1 MIKKIFL
8 LLLFSF
14 LGASLLTF
22 AENRIPQN
30 GWTKDAYHFKLDQPN
45 TKIAHKANVIVE
57 FDDDIINPL
66 DLERMRVHPE
76 DRYACCILKA
86 EDPYRNVANGCKFTK
101 LKVQLNIS
109 VDSISELNSLIGKT
123 NIDSLLLQFSKSQ
136 RGKALT
142 GDRFYQNED
151 SLKVKFLK
159 RRFFYCDAN
168 GKPLSLKPQELR
180 AEITKS
186 CTVSVNDTIIIGYK
200 LKVPSTLEEWFDK
213 KFDENMIE
221 LSIQN
226 ENPTLSYMD
235 NLWETY
241 KHALDG
247 FQQSEA
253 PYTGRRAYID
263 FINKIR
269 KETVPALI
277 EKANKTLPADCDPQ
291 IRNILENRLKIE
303 FYSKDPMALYAAE
316 SQQFL
321 PDAFTVLQD
330 IEFNEDMLYD
340 LPTACRIVSLIGK
353 YTGVLRAERHTLPQ
367 FAIQMLQAK
376 GYTYNPERADLG
388 YQIDDIPVQEWCDNV
403 KELLRNYSINA
414 NDFLVYFMTILAYR
428 DAADRYC
435 GLNKKQVDNIKHGY
449 KSGDWQVPLKAI
461 QLSKLYYPF
470 QDQLDLRIEE

>member
-8 LLLFSF
+8 LLLFPF

-30 GWTKDAYHFKLDQPN
+30 GWTKDAYHFKLDRPN
-45 TKIAHKANVIVE
+45 TKIAHKANVIVY
-57 FDDDIINPL
+57 FDGGIIKPL
-66 DLERMRVHPE
+66 DLELMRAHPE
-76 DRYACCILKA
+76 DRYRSCILEA

-101 LKVQLNIS
+101 LIVQLNIS

-136 RGKALT
+136 RGETLI
-142 GDRFYQNED
+142 GDRFKYDD
-151 SLKVKFLK
+151 SLKVEFLK
-159 RRFFYCDAN
+159 RVFFYCGAN

-186 CTVSVNDTIIIGYK
+186 CTVPVNDTIIIGYK

-226 ENPTLSYMD
+226 ENPTLSYMN

-291 IRNILENRLKIE
+291 IRNILENRLKME
-303 FYSKDPMALYAAE
+303 FYSNNPMALYAAE

-367 FAIQMLQAK
+367 FVIQMLQAK

-388 YQIDDIPVQEWCDNV
+388 YQIEDIPVQEWCDNV

-414 NDFLVYFMTILAYR
+414 NDFLVYFMTIIAY
-428 DAADRYC
+428 DNVAG

-461 QLSKLYYPF
+461 QLHKVYY
-470 QDQLDLRIEE
+470 QNQLDLRIEE